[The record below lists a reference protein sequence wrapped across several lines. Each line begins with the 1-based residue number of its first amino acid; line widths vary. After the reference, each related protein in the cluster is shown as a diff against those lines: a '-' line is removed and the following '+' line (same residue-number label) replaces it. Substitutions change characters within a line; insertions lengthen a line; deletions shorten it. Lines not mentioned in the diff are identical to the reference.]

1 MGCEYERHE
10 CSRYTLILK
19 TWEDWMSRINS
30 LVDLRASCIRI
41 LELFTQKVTTESVSQ
56 KSMMS
61 NPPTMKRL
69 WQVFILLHAV
79 FFVSALAESVMPS
92 IYCGASHSYQCTPEQ
107 ALAYQR
113 RQMQQRQADTRLD
126 AQQSM
131 ARWFELQQRQ
141 KMQME
146 RDALLVQPAR

>member
-1 MGCEYERHE
+1 
-10 CSRYTLILK
+10 L
-19 TWEDWMSRINS
+19 
-30 LVDLRASCIRI
+30 ASVIDA
-41 LELFTQKVTTESVSQ
+41 LNEKVTTGSLSQ

-61 NPPTMKRL
+61 NPPIMKRL

-79 FFVSALAESVMPS
+79 FFVSAFAESVTPS
-92 IYCGASHSYQCTPEQ
+92 LYCGASQSYQCTPEQ